1 MSGIFGRTGTI
12 SSTSAALVSSLAS
25 RLQARTALTGSTL
38 YTLTW
43 KQRVTPQ
50 QRSISALRASARRT
64 SDSDYGSSQSGW
76 NTPATTDAN
85 AMNVFADPDKHMERL
100 KRLAE
105 KHRNG
110 NGAGLPIG
118 QAAHLA
124 GWPTT
129 TKTDASSSRRHGYMD
144 DGMDRAAANPSK
156 EKLTGHAGTT
166 LTDAA
171 NMVGPARLTATGE
184 MLTGSDA
191 GMESGGQLNP
201 ALPRWLLGLTPAW
214 DDCAP
219 TATRSSRRSRPK

>member
-1 MSGIFGRTGTI
+1 
-12 SSTSAALVSSLAS
+12 
-25 RLQARTALTGSTL
+25 L

-50 QRSISALRASARRT
+50 GLSISALRASGRRT
-64 SDSDYGSSQSGW
+64 SDSDSGSSQSGW
-76 NTPATTDAN
+76 NTPATTDS
-85 AMNVFADPDKHMERL
+85 KGGYLGGRI
-100 KRLAE
+100 
-105 KHRNG
+105 RNG
-110 NGAGLPIG
+110 ELSTDRLDVTA
-118 QAAHLA
+118 QLA

-144 DGMDRAAANPSK
+144 DGMDRAAVNPSK

-201 ALPRWLLGLTPAW
+201 ELPRWLLGLPPAW
-214 DDCAP
+214 GDCAP
-219 TATRSSRRSRPK
+219 TATQSSRRSRPK